1 MRTVRDAAFEVLRQ
15 QGLTTLFANPGSTEV
30 PLLADLPEDIRFVL
44 GLHESAVVGMAT
56 GQALA
61 TGRPALVNVHTV
73 AGLANAAGGLATA
86 RQAGAPLVVLVG
98 LQDRRHLDHD
108 PFLSGP
114 VAGLAGDFPVSVHQ
128 PPRPQDVPA
137 AIARAAHLSTS
148 PEPGPALV
156 LVPMSDWDE
165 PAAAE
170 ESLAASAD
178 VRRATTVSADCVEEV
193 AQALLA
199 ARNPVLVAGAGAD
212 DAVSWA
218 ALERIADQLGTPV
231 WQEALGH
238 RAGFRQ
244 DHPRFAGHLPVA
256 RTGLRQVLEPHDLVL
271 VVGAPVFR
279 QYPYDTG
286 PLVPDGSRVLQVT
299 ASARQASGSASH
311 RSWVAPVPDFC
322 RSLGETLAGRRPPAE
337 PVGTPARPAVASY
350 DRLTPETV
358 FGELAARLSPETVI
372 VEESPSSGPLL
383 RRLLP
388 ARTPGSRYSAAG
400 GGLGF
405 AVPAAIGLKLAQPE
419 RPVVCVVGDGSS
431 LYSVQSLWSAVHYEV
446 GVLFV
451 VLSNS
456 RYAIMDRLADQH
468 SPGAPPPWPSFEQIS
483 IHRVAGGLGCP
494 SIVVDTPDDLAEVLG
509 RTVPELPT
517 RTSPLLLDV
526 AVGS

>member
-1 MRTVRDAAFEVLRQ
+1 MRTVREATFDVLRR

-30 PLLADLPEDIRFVL
+30 PFLADLPEDIRFVL

-98 LQDRRHLDHD
+98 LQDRRHLDHS

-114 VAGLAGDFPVSVHQ
+114 IAGLAGDFPVWVHQ
-128 PPRPQDVPA
+128 PPRAQDVPA
-137 AIARAAHLSTS
+137 AIARAAHLSRF

-165 PAAAE
+165 PAGCE
-170 ESLAASAD
+170 ESPAASAD
-178 VRRATTVSADCVEEV
+178 VRPATAVTGECVEEV
-193 AQALLA
+193 AEALVA
-199 ARNPVLVAGAGAD
+199 ASSPVLVVGAGAD

-218 ALERIADQLGTPV
+218 ALEDVVDRLGVPV

-244 DHPRFAGHLPVA
+244 DHPRFAGHLPVT
-256 RTGLRQVLEPHDLVL
+256 RSGLREVLEPHDLVL

-279 QYPYDTG
+279 QYPFDTG
-286 PLVPDGSRVLQVT
+286 PLIPAGTEVLQV
-299 ASARQASGSASH
+299 SATVREASGSASD
-311 RSWVAPVPDFC
+311 RSWVAPVPAFC
-322 RSLGETLAGRRPPAE
+322 RALGEALRDRRPMPEPSVAKPA
-337 PVGTPARPAVASY
+337 PVVASY

-358 FGELAARLSPETVI
+358 FRELAVRLSADTVV

-405 AVPAAIGLKLAQPE
+405 AVPAAIGLRLAQPD

-431 LYSVQSLWSAVHYEV
+431 LYSVQALWSAVQYDV

-451 VLSNS
+451 VLSNG
-456 RYAIMDRLADQH
+456 RYAIMDRLAERH
-468 SPGAPPPWPSFEQIS
+468 SPGAPPPWPAFEQIS
-483 IHRVAGGLGCP
+483 IRRVADGLGCP
-494 SIVVDTPDDLAEVLG
+494 SIAVSTPDDLAEVLG
-509 RTVPELPT
+509 RTVPELPK

-526 AVGS
+526 AVES